1 MAERLPEMPS
11 PPTSLGSWLA
21 PFDVASPAMAAGP
34 YNHHMAK
41 KAAKAA
47 VKITTNADNGKDA
60 TESGPGSKYPRH
72 PVGKALR
79 IPKAILD
86 QNAGKACTD
95 ADAAKYAGIGYHGP
109 TRQEISS
116 SIKYGLLSRPTGGQ
130 VVPTDLA
137 RRILR
142 PQGQSDELDGKRQA
156 VMNAPVLG
164 DVYKHYRGENLP
176 EPAFLANTLVDTFK
190 VPKDN
195 VPDFLGVFNESLG
208 DAQLLEE
215 RDGKRRVVDAT
226 HTAASGP
233 DNSKVLQRLSKE
245 AAVASG
251 DTCFVVMPF
260 ATPIGTYYSLV
271 FEPAIRKAGLTPA
284 RADSEIFGI
293 GKIIDQIWKG
303 INDAKVLVA
312 ELTTRNPNVFYEL
325 GLAHALNKPV
335 VLVAGKEEDV
345 PFDLRHI
352 RVIYYDTADPFW
364 GQKLLDKVAENILS
378 ALKTPEEA
386 MFKSALTK

>member
-1 MAERLPEMPS
+1 
-11 PPTSLGSWLA
+11 
-21 PFDVASPAMAAGP
+21 
-34 YNHHMAK
+34 MAK

>member
-1 MAERLPEMPS
+1 MPKS
-11 PPTSLGSWLA
+11 KA
-21 PFDVASPAMAAGP
+21 KPAVP
-34 YNHHMAK
+34 
-41 KAAKAA
+41 AKAA
-47 VKITTNADNGKDA
+47 EAHSA
-60 TESGPGSKYPRH
+60 TDPAENGPGSKYPRH
-72 PVGKALR
+72 SVTKALR
-79 IPKAILD
+79 IPRAILD
-86 QNAGKACTD
+86 QNAGKVCTD
-95 ADAAKYAGIGYHGP
+95 ALAAQYAGIGYHGP

-130 VVPTDLA
+130 VMPTELA

-142 PQGQSDELDGKRQA
+142 PQSPSDELEGKRQA
-156 VMNAPVLG
+156 VMNAPVIG
-164 DVYKHYRGENLP
+164 DVYTHYRGENLP
-176 EPAFLANTLVDTFK
+176 EPTFLANALVDTFK
-190 VPKDN
+190 VPKGN
-195 VPDFLGVFNESLG
+195 VVDFLEVFNESLN
-208 DAQLLEE
+208 AAELIEE
-215 RDGKRRVVDAT
+215 RDGKRRILDAT
-226 HTAASGP
+226 HSAAAAQ
-233 DNSKVLQRLSKE
+233 DNSKVLQRLGKD

-260 ATPIGTYYSLV
+260 ASPIGTYYSLV
-271 FEPAIRKAGLTPA
+271 YEPAIRKAGLTPA

-303 INDAKVLVA
+303 INEAKVLVA

-335 VLVAGKEEDV
+335 VLIAGKEEDV

-364 GQKLLDKVAENILS
+364 GQKLVDKVAENILS

-386 MFKSALTK
+386 LFRTALTK

>member
-1 MAERLPEMPS
+1 
-11 PPTSLGSWLA
+11 
-21 PFDVASPAMAAGP
+21 
-34 YNHHMAK
+34 MAK
-41 KAAKAA
+41 KVSKASAK
-47 VKITTNADNGKDA
+47 VTSTPESGKDPA
-60 TESGPGSKYPRH
+60 EGGPSSKYPRH
-72 PVGKALR
+72 SIGKALR

-95 ADAAKYAGIGYHGP
+95 ADAAKYAGIRYHGP
-109 TRQEISS
+109 ARQEIGS
-116 SIKYGLLSRPTGGQ
+116 SIKYGLLSRPAGGK

-142 PQGQSDELDGKRQA
+142 PQSPSDELEGKRQA
-156 VMNAPVLG
+156 VMSAPVLG
-164 DVYKHYRGENLP
+164 EVYTHYRGENLP
-176 EPAFLANTLVDTFK
+176 EPTFLANTLVDTFK

-195 VPDFLGVFNESLG
+195 VPDFLNVFNESLT

-233 DNSKVLQRLSKE
+233 DNSKVLHRLGKE

-260 ATPIGTYYSLV
+260 AAPIGTYYSLV
-271 FEPAIRKAGLTPA
+271 FEPAIRNAGLTPA
-284 RADSEIFGI
+284 RADSEIFGT

-364 GQKLLDKVAENILS
+364 GQKLVDKVAENILS